1 MKIILITIC
10 AIFLSL
16 NVFADNTI
24 TRKVIGTDGCI
35 MVTINVIDMNDGDCR
50 ITISN
55 DTDKNINVSFDACH
69 HVGNFRTI
77 PCSKMVKANSEVTMY
92 ISFDLRI
99 GSKNSVK
106 VANLKIPK
114 FD

>member
-10 AIFLSL
+10 ALFLSF

-24 TRKVIGTDGCI
+24 TRRVIGTDGCI